1 MQYNKTDVDIV
12 KQYKSKN
19 MSNKTIV
26 ALINKQSSQKYT
38 EEDIEKMLTQPV
50 FERQKLPDNKLYDVA
65 AGIVFNPEKRAK
77 IKKIALIILGA
88 FLLIMI
94 AVGAFVSWKI
104 PLITMSIV
112 LGFVIIV
119 VATFFILVKTGLMD
133 KFMDSH
139 GF

>member
-26 ALINKQSSQKYT
+26 ALINKQSEQKYT
-38 EEDIEKMLTQPV
+38 EEDIEKMLVQPA

-65 AGIVFNPEKRAK
+65 AGIVFNPEKRRK
-77 IKKIALIILGA
+77 IKRIALIVLGV
-88 FLLIMI
+88 FLLILI
-94 AVGAFVSWKI
+94 TLGALISWNI
-104 PLITMSIV
+104 PLITIGIV
-112 LGFVIIV
+112 LGLAIVIV
-119 VATFFILVKTGLMD
+119 STFFILVKTGLMD